1 MHLHCNTSS
10 INLTSKFSRS
20 DSRLIT
26 ASRKL
31 FLNFDVQNF
40 DILLEDVVI
49 SESITSSF
57 SHSLIFLKYWR
68 EHSYSKLDRL
78 QQSTFKKNHRQS
90 INSWEYW
97 RTEAIFW
104 VEQFSKN
111 HRNHLRDDC
120 EAKTYF
126 WRAAADFWKTTW
138 LLSASSVELTD
149 PLYWKQWI
157 TWHKSKRNCASSVSK
172 SELRYEISDANYFK
186 CENDHYRTLLKS
198 SIRDACLLRSSSRA
212 KHTESLNSRIDEN
225 LLSSAD
231 LFDQES
237 QTESVH
243 QSSLEFE
250 STTRFSLTSES
261 FNEKCSIKHR
271 DRLIQLL
278 WSQLRRSQRL
288 KAKQNSLRRSRRLKA
303 KQKSIKS

>member
-1 MHLHCNTSS
+1 MHLRCNTSS
-10 INLTSKFSRS
+10 INLTSKSSRS

-31 FLNFDVQNF
+31 FLNLDVRDFDA
-40 DILLEDVVI
+40 LLEDVVT
-49 SESITSSF
+49 SESVTSPF
-57 SHSLIFLKYWR
+57 PHSLISLKYWR
-68 EHSYSKLDRL
+68 EHSRSKLDRL

-90 INSWEYW
+90 INSWKYW
-97 RTEAIFW
+97 RTEAVFW
-104 VEQFSKN
+104 AEQFSKN
-111 HRNHLRDDC
+111 HQNHLRDDC

-126 WRAAADFWKTTW
+126 WRAAADFWETTW
-138 LLSASSVELTD
+138 LSSASSVELTD

-198 SIRDACLLRSSSRA
+198 SIRDACLLRPSSRA
-212 KHTESLNSRIDEN
+212 KHTESLNSRIDGN

-231 LFDQES
+231 LFDQRS
-237 QTESVH
+237 QTESVR

-271 DRLIQLL
+271 DRSTQLL
-278 WSQLRRSQRL
+278 WPQLRRSQRL

-303 KQKSIKS
+303 KQKSIKN

>member
-1 MHLHCNTSS
+1 MHLRCNTSS
-10 INLTSKFSRS
+10 INLTSKSSRS
-20 DSRLIT
+20 GPRLTT

-31 FLNFDVQNF
+31 FLNPDVRDFDA
-40 DILLEDVVI
+40 LPEDVVT
-49 SESITSSF
+49 SESVTSPF
-57 SHSLIFLKYWR
+57 SHPLIPLKYWR
-68 EHSYSKLDRL
+68 EHSRSKLDRL
-78 QQSTFKKNHRQS
+78 QQSTSKKNHRQS
-90 INSWEYW
+90 IDSWKYW

-104 VEQFSKN
+104 AEQFSKN

-126 WRAAADFWKTTW
+126 WRTAADFWETTW
-138 LLSASSVELTD
+138 LSSASPVELTD
-149 PLYWKQWI
+149 SLYWKQWI
-157 TWHKSKRNCASSVSK
+157 TWHKSKRNCASSASK

-237 QTESVH
+237 QTESVR

-261 FNEKCSIKHR
+261 LNEKCSIKHR
-271 DRLIQLL
+271 DRSTQLL
-278 WSQLRRSQRL
+278 WPQLRRSQRL

-303 KQKSIKS
+303 KQKSIKN

>member
-10 INLTSKFSRS
+10 INLTSKFSRF
-20 DSRLIT
+20 DLRLIT

-31 FLNFDVQNF
+31 FLNLDVQDFNALF
-40 DILLEDVVI
+40 KDVVT
-49 SESITSSF
+49 SESVTSPF
-57 SHSLIFLKYWR
+57 SHPLIPLKYWR
-68 EHSYSKLDRL
+68 EHSRSKLDRL

-111 HRNHLRDDC
+111 YRNHLRDDC
-120 EAKTYF
+120 KAKTYF
-126 WRAAADFWKTTW
+126 WRAAADFWETTW

-149 PLYWKQWI
+149 SLYWKQWI
-157 TWHKSKRNCASSVSK
+157 TWHKSKRNCASSASK

-186 CENDHYRTLLKS
+186 CENNHYRTLLKS

-212 KHTESLNSRIDEN
+212 KHTESLNSRIDKN

-231 LFDQES
+231 LFDQKS
-237 QTESVH
+237 QAESVH

-250 STTRFSLTSES
+250 STTRFSLASES
-261 FNEKCSIKHR
+261 SNGKYSIKHQ
-271 DRLIQLL
+271 DRSTQLL
-278 WSQLRRSQRL
+278 WPQLRRSQRL
-288 KAKQNSLRRSRRLKA
+288 KAKQNSLRRSWRLKA